1 MGQEAKIKKEMTFGE
16 VLKKHPETVKTF
28 FLYGMHCFGC
38 HLAVEETI
46 EQGTTNKITL
56 IPTLMELGYLEVA
69 DDFIFVKIG
78 RYHRAFHRSWV
89 ERVYDVYF
97 CQEDNKFIGEAM
109 KEALL

>member
-46 EQGTTNKITL
+46 EQGAMAHGVEVDKLIDDLNKT
-56 IPTLMELGYLEVA
+56 VA
-69 DDFIFVKIG
+69 SPEE
-78 RYHRAFHRSWV
+78 A
-89 ERVYDVYF
+89 
-97 CQEDNKFIGEAM
+97 EDASSEEKKTES
-109 KEALL
+109 